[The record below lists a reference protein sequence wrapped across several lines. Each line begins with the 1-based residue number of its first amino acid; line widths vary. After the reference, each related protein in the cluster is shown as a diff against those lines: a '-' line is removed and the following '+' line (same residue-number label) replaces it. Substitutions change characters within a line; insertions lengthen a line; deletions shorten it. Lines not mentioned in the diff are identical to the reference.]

1 MNSFSINID
10 FFITFSLSTCSNIY
24 FSQKGFFI
32 INLLIQ
38 VLLVLLDEEGKVGG
52 QRTPV
57 EIS

>member
-1 MNSFSINID
+1 MNSFSINIY
-10 FFITFSLSTCSNIY
+10 FFITFNLNTCSNIY